1 MTTAFRIETEELD
14 EGVTCVLVYGELDQA
29 TVPTLERALG
39 PLVEGN
45 GSVLIDLSSC
55 EFIDSSGLAAF
66 VAAKDGITATNGRK
80 LAVCCPDTQ
89 VSRLFE
95 LTGLEQAMGLRLSR
109 DEALAALRG
118 ASPEPA

>member
-1 MTTAFRIETEELD
+1 MTTAFRTETEELD
-14 EGVTCVLVYGELDQA
+14 GGVTCVLVFGELDQA
-29 TVPTLERALG
+29 TVPVLERALG
-39 PLVEGN
+39 PLVEGD

-66 VAAKDGITATNGRK
+66 VAAKDGITATDGRK
-80 LAVCCPDTQ
+80 LVVCCPDAQ

-95 LTGLEQAMGLRLSR
+95 LTGLDRAMGLGQSR
-109 DEALAALRG
+109 DDALATLRG